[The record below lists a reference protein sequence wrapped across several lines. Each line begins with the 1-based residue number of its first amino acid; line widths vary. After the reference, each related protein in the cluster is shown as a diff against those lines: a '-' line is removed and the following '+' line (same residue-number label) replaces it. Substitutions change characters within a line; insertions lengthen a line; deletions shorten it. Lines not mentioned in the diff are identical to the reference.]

1 MNKPSLVIK
10 ALLVIASCKTLDHIK
25 VAERY
30 LSLCATHFDTKL
42 NFEFREKLLQKQKEI
57 IDNYL

>member
-42 NFEFREKLLQKQKEI
+42 NFEFREELFEKRKQI
-57 IDNYL
+57 TNNYL

>member
-1 MNKPSLVIK
+1 MNKPSLVVK
-10 ALLVIASCKTLDHIK
+10 ALLVITSCKTLDHIK

-57 IDNYL
+57 IHK

>member
-10 ALLVIASCKTLDHIK
+10 ALLVIESCKTLDHIDA
-25 VAERY
+25 AERY
-30 LSLCATHFDTKL
+30 LYLCATYFDIKL

-57 IDNYL
+57 IDNCL

>member
-1 MNKPSLVIK
+1 MNKPSLVVK
-10 ALLVIASCKTLDHIK
+10 ALLVITSCKTLDDIK

-30 LSLCATHFDTKL
+30 LSLCATHFDNKL

-57 IDNYL
+57 IHK